1 MMPLF
6 RYKALSDGGRK
17 VTGVIDADSLDAAKE
32 RLLKQ
37 KILVTKLFSLDHS
50 RKETALDGALLLS
63 FTREMQQLL
72 SAGLPL
78 YESLLTI
85 EEKYRKSPG
94 HLLFLDL
101 CDRLKEGTS
110 FSAALKNYPKTFD
123 TIYLTMIQSGEKTG
137 SLPWVFEQLH
147 QLITRKQKLKKQL
160 VSAISYPLFL
170 GSFCFLLI
178 MGLLFFVVPSMK
190 ELFEDRPLHPM
201 TSCVLACSQFV
212 IGHAKSLVTLIIVLA
227 GCFIFLFRQPYMKS
241 LFQRQL
247 LKIPLIRTVA
257 MEAALVRFSRACSVL
272 LLGGVPIVNALSL
285 ARSVMNHPYLEEGVE
300 EAEKRIVEGK
310 SLSQELK
317 NSPHM
322 PPLVVRMLAIAEE
335 TGKMP
340 QMFQNIADIYDEQ
353 LEKNLAQILTFLQPV
368 LLLTMGAVVGV
379 VILAILLPLTDVS
392 SFTSNS

>member
-1 MMPLF
+1 MPLF
-6 RYKALSDGGRK
+6 RYKALSDGGRR
-17 VTGVIDADSLDAAKE
+17 VTGVIDADSFDAAKE

-37 KILVTKLFSLDHS
+37 KILVTKLFSLDQS
-50 RKETALDGALLLS
+50 RKETTLDGALLLS

-85 EEKYRKSPG
+85 EEKYRKGPG

-101 CDRLKEGTS
+101 CDRLKEGSS
-110 FSAALKNYPKTFD
+110 FSAALKKYPKSFD
-123 TIYLTMIQSGEKTG
+123 TIYLTMIQAGERTG

-190 ELFEDRPLHPM
+190 ELFEDRTLHPI

-212 IGHAKSLVTLIIVLA
+212 IGHGKSLASSMILLT
-227 GCFIFLFRQPYMKS
+227 GCCIFLFKQPSTRYFVQK
-241 LFQRQL
+241 QL
-247 LKIPLIRTVA
+247 LKVPLIKTVA
-257 MEAALVRFSRACSVL
+257 MEAALVRFSRACSIL
-272 LLGGVPIVNALSL
+272 LLGGVPIVNALAL
-285 ARSVMNHPYLEEGVE
+285 ARSVMNHPYLEEGIE

-317 NSPHM
+317 NSPHI
-322 PPLVVRMLAIAEE
+322 PPLVVRMLSIAEE

-353 LEKNLAQILTFLQPV
+353 LEKNLAQIITFLQPV
-368 LLLTMGAVVGV
+368 LLLTMGAVVGI
-379 VILAILLPLTDVS
+379 VILSILLPLTDVS
-392 SFTSNS
+392 SFTSNA